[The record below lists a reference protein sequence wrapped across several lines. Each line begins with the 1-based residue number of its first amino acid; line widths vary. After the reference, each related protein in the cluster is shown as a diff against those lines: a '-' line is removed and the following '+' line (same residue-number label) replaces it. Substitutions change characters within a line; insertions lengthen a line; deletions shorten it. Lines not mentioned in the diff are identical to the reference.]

1 MDQPAADPIALARA
15 LGPAIAA
22 AADEIERTRRIPAAL
37 LDQLHAARGFRMLL
51 PRSAGGD
58 EVAPWTYAAAV
69 AEYARADA
77 SLAWNIFVGNS
88 AALIA
93 PFIAVLPPDVGSN
106 QTGKRN
112 DCSTNP
118 PAPSSTIRLRCS
130 SRRGALATALIG
142 ANG

>member
-1 MDQPAADPIALARA
+1 MDQPAADPVALART

-93 PFIAVLPPDVGSN
+93 PFIAPEAAQAIFADPRAVISWGPPNASRAHAFC
-106 QTGKRN
+106 RN
-112 DCSTNP
+112 
-118 PAPSSTIRLRCS
+118 L
-130 SRRGALATALIG
+130 
-142 ANG
+142 